1 MMKPLTL
8 VGLVCLLTPQVQG
21 AEPQASAATPTASSA
36 VSAAEQA
43 MASQSAV
50 SAAESPAAAAQS
62 SVSAAESPAV
72 AVQSAVSAAAPQP
85 AGSGAVPA
93 AAPLPVASESTPAA
107 EPAPV
112 ATGAAHAAPF
122 PAATAES
129 GLSPTS
135 RPMTSTPSGGGGLG
149 IDSSNLQAVPLYRQD
164 ELLNWIEQG
173 RHLQQVK
180 QDRCQ
185 LTQDIEVRAEV
196 MKVPAYQFL
205 WGDMLAWGVCIKPDA
220 ELGVKFMWEA
230 ANQGL
235 APALEQLGR
244 YYWKGTLVQKDLVK
258 AETLMREAASLGFQ
272 RAQVEWVEMLLQGM
286 GSPLDYEEAYH
297 WLHSTVI
304 GDKALHQKATSLLSR
319 LANRMPANAI
329 ARAKAM
335 H

>member
-1 MMKPLTL
+1 
-8 VGLVCLLTPQVQG
+8 
-21 AEPQASAATPTASSA
+21 
-36 VSAAEQA
+36 
-43 MASQSAV
+43 
-50 SAAESPAAAAQS
+50 
-62 SVSAAESPAV
+62 
-72 AVQSAVSAAAPQP
+72 
-85 AGSGAVPA
+85 
-93 AAPLPVASESTPAA
+93 
-107 EPAPV
+107 
-112 ATGAAHAAPF
+112 
-122 PAATAES
+122 
-129 GLSPTS
+129 
-135 RPMTSTPSGGGGLG
+135 MTSTPASGLTV
-149 IDSSNLQAVPLYRQD
+149 DSGALQAVPLYRQD

-196 MKVPAYQFL
+196 MKIPSYQFL
-205 WGDMLAWGVCIKPDA
+205 WGDMLAWGVCIKPNA
-220 ELGVKFMWEA
+220 ELGVKFMWDA

-244 YYWKGTLVQKDLVK
+244 YYWKGTLVQKDLLK

-272 RAQVEWVEMLLQGM
+272 QAQIEWVEMLLQGM

-304 GDKALHQKATSLLSR
+304 GDKALHQKATGLLSR
-319 LANRMPANAI
+319 LGNRMPANAI

>member
-8 VGLVCLLTPQVQG
+8 FGLACLLTTQAQG
-21 AEPQASAATPTASSA
+21 AEPQVSAAAPTASSA
-36 VSAAEQA
+36 VSVAESAIGSLPAASAAEP
-43 MASQSAV
+43 MAVSQPAV
-50 SAAESPAAAAQS
+50 SAAGPVASYQPE
-62 SVSAAESPAV
+62 VSAAGP
-72 AVQSAVSAAAPQP
+72 
-85 AGSGAVPA
+85 
-93 AAPLPVASESTPAA
+93 AAPLPVAPSMAQ
-107 EPAPV
+107 
-112 ATGAAHAAPF
+112 
-122 PAATAES
+122 PAATATAS
-129 GLSPTS
+129 DGGLSPTS
-135 RPMTSTPSGGGGLG
+135 QPMTSTPTSGVD
-149 IDSSNLQAVPLYRQD
+149 DSGNLQAVPLYRQD

-205 WGDMLAWGVCIKPDA
+205 WGDMLAWGVCIKPNA

-244 YYWKGTLVQKDLVK
+244 YYWKGTLVQKDLLK

-272 RAQVEWVEMLLQGM
+272 RAQVEWVEMLLQGL

-304 GDKALHQKATSLLSR
+304 GDKALHQKATSLLNR
-319 LANRMPANAI
+319 LGNRMPANAI

-335 H
+335 R

>member
-8 VGLVCLLTPQVQG
+8 FGLACLLTTQAQG
-21 AEPQASAATPTASSA
+21 AEPQVSAAAPTASSA
-36 VSAAEQA
+36 VSVAESA
-43 MASQSAV
+43 IESPPAV
-50 SAAESPAAAAQS
+50 SAAEPVV
-62 SVSAAESPAV
+62 VSQP
-72 AVQSAVSAAAPQP
+72 AVSAAGPVASYQP
-85 AGSGAVPA
+85 EVSAAGP
-93 AAPLPVASESTPAA
+93 AAPLPVAPSMAQASSAA
-107 EPAPV
+107 S
-112 ATGAAHAAPF
+112 
-122 PAATAES
+122 ATAS
-129 GLSPTS
+129 DGGLSPTS
-135 RPMTSTPSGGGGLG
+135 PPMTSTPTSGVD
-149 IDSSNLQAVPLYRQD
+149 DSGNLQAVPLYRQD

-205 WGDMLAWGVCIKPDA
+205 WGDMLAWGVCIKPNA
-220 ELGVKFMWEA
+220 ELGVKFMWDA

-244 YYWKGTLVQKDLVK
+244 YYWKGTLVQKDLLK

-272 RAQVEWVEMLLQGM
+272 RAQIEWVEMLLQGL

-297 WLHSTVI
+297 WLHSAVI
-304 GDKALHQKATSLLSR
+304 GDKAKHQKATSLLNR
-319 LANRMPANAI
+319 LGNRMPANAI

-335 H
+335 R

>member
-1 MMKPLTL
+1 MMKPITL
-8 VGLVCLLTPQVQG
+8 VGLLCLLAPPLLTGQAQG
-21 AEPQASAATPTASSA
+21 AEPSTSAATATSGATPATSA
-36 VSAAEQA
+36 
-43 MASQSAV
+43 
-50 SAAESPAAAAQS
+50 PAQP
-62 SVSAAESPAV
+62 EV
-72 AVQSAVSAAAPQP
+72 ADQPSAAAPSSAAAP
-85 AGSGAVPA
+85 APAAVQTTATPAAPAAPVAAANATPA
-93 AAPLPVASESTPAA
+93 AAPAA
-107 EPAPV
+107 APIPAPV
-112 ATGAAHAAPF
+112 A
-122 PAATAES
+122 AE
-129 GLSPTS
+129 GDRSPNN
-135 RPMTSTPSGGGGLG
+135 RPMTSTPASGLTV
-149 IDSSNLQAVPLYRQD
+149 DSGALQAVPLYRQD

-196 MKVPAYQFL
+196 MKIPSYQFL
-205 WGDMLAWGVCIKPDA
+205 WGDMLAWGVCIKPNA
-220 ELGVKFMWEA
+220 ELGVKFMWDA

-244 YYWKGTLVQKDLVK
+244 YYWKGTLVQKDLLK

-272 RAQVEWVEMLLQGM
+272 RAQIEWVEMLLQGM

-304 GDKALHQKATSLLSR
+304 GDKALHQKATGLLSR
-319 LANRMPANAI
+319 LGNRMPANAI

>member
-8 VGLVCLLTPQVQG
+8 FGLACLLTTQAQG
-21 AEPQASAATPTASSA
+21 AELQVSAAAPTASSA
-36 VSAAEQA
+36 VSLAESA
-43 MASQSAV
+43 IASPPAV
-50 SAAESPAAAAQS
+50 SAAEPVVVSQPAVSTAGPVASYQPE
-62 SVSAAESPAV
+62 VSAAGP
-72 AVQSAVSAAAPQP
+72 
-85 AGSGAVPA
+85 
-93 AAPLPVASESTPAA
+93 AAPLPVAPSMAQ
-107 EPAPV
+107 
-112 ATGAAHAAPF
+112 
-122 PAATAES
+122 PAATATAS
-129 GLSPTS
+129 DGGLSPTS
-135 RPMTSTPSGGGGLG
+135 QPMTSTPTSGVD
-149 IDSSNLQAVPLYRQD
+149 DSGNLQAVPLYRQD

-205 WGDMLAWGVCIKPDA
+205 WGDMLAWGVCIKPNA

-244 YYWKGTLVQKDLVK
+244 YYWKGTLVQKDLLK

-272 RAQVEWVEMLLQGM
+272 RAQVEWVEMLLQGL

-304 GDKALHQKATSLLSR
+304 GDKALHQKATSLLNR
-319 LANRMPANAI
+319 LGNRMPANAI

-335 H
+335 R

>member
-8 VGLVCLLTPQVQG
+8 FGLACLLTTQAQG
-21 AEPQASAATPTASSA
+21 AEPQVSAAAPTASSA
-36 VSAAEQA
+36 VSLAESA
-43 MASQSAV
+43 IASPPAV
-50 SAAESPAAAAQS
+50 SAAEP
-62 SVSAAESPAV
+62 V
-72 AVQSAVSAAAPQP
+72 AVSQPAVSAAGPVASYQP
-85 AGSGAVPA
+85 EVSAAGP
-93 AAPLPVASESTPAA
+93 AAPLPVAPSMAQASSAA
-107 EPAPV
+107 
-112 ATGAAHAAPF
+112 
-122 PAATAES
+122 AATAS
-129 GLSPTS
+129 DGGLSPTS
-135 RPMTSTPSGGGGLG
+135 QPMTSTPTSGVD
-149 IDSSNLQAVPLYRQD
+149 DSGNLQAVPLYRQD

-205 WGDMLAWGVCIKPDA
+205 WGDMLAWGVCIKPNA
-220 ELGVKFMWEA
+220 ELGVKFMWDA

-244 YYWKGTLVQKDLVK
+244 YYWKGTLVQKDLLK

-272 RAQVEWVEMLLQGM
+272 RAQIEWVEMLLQGL

-297 WLHSTVI
+297 WLHSAVI
-304 GDKALHQKATSLLSR
+304 GDKAKHQKATSLLNQ
-319 LANRMPANAI
+319 LGNRMPANAI

-335 H
+335 R

>member
-8 VGLVCLLTPQVQG
+8 FGLACLLTTQAQG
-21 AEPQASAATPTASSA
+21 AEPQVSAAAPTASSA
-36 VSAAEQA
+36 VSVAESA
-43 MASQSAV
+43 IASPPAV
-50 SAAESPAAAAQS
+50 SAAEP
-62 SVSAAESPAV
+62 V
-72 AVQSAVSAAAPQP
+72 AVSQPAVSAAGPVASYQP
-85 AGSGAVPA
+85 EVSAAGP
-93 AAPLPVASESTPAA
+93 AAPLPVAPSMAQPAA
-107 EPAPV
+107 V
-112 ATGAAHAAPF
+112 ASSAAS
-122 PAATAES
+122 ATAS
-129 GLSPTS
+129 DGGLSPTS
-135 RPMTSTPSGGGGLG
+135 QPMTSTPTSGV
-149 IDSSNLQAVPLYRQD
+149 DSGNLQAVPLYRQD

-205 WGDMLAWGVCIKPDA
+205 WGDMLAWGVCIKPNA

-244 YYWKGTLVQKDLVK
+244 YYWKGTLVQKDLLK

-272 RAQVEWVEMLLQGM
+272 RAQIEWVEMLLQGL

-297 WLHSTVI
+297 WLHSAVI
-304 GDKALHQKATSLLSR
+304 GDKAQHQKATSLLNR
-319 LANRMPANAI
+319 LGNRMPANAI

-335 H
+335 R